1 MQAIDIGAVAA
12 AFGNGLN
19 FDTQPCLFP
28 TLYKWLEH
36 VPDAY
41 SNAEQQARLSLHS
54 VSFTCS
60 PKYTGMLDLVW
71 ALSIQSYMVTFL
83 AFEVE

>member
-1 MQAIDIGAVAA
+1 MQAIDIAAVAA
-12 AFGNGLN
+12 NFGNGLH

-41 SNAEQQARLSLHS
+41 SDAEQQARLSLQS
-54 VSFTCS
+54 VSFTHAVQG
-60 PKYTGMLDLVW
+60 T
-71 ALSIQSYMVTFL
+71 L
-83 AFEVE
+83 ACYRVYGLCIYGVICDEYFST

>member
-1 MQAIDIGAVAA
+1 MQSIDITAA
-12 AFGNGLN
+12 AATFGNGLN

-41 SNAEQQARLSLHS
+41 SNPQQQTRLTAH
-54 VSFTCS
+54 
-60 PKYTGMLDLVW
+60 
-71 ALSIQSYMVTFL
+71 
-83 AFEVE
+83 